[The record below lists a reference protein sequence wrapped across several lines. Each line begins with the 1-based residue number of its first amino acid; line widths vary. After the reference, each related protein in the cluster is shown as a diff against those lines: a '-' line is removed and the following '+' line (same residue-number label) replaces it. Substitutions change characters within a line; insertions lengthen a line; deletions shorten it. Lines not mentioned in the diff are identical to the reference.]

1 VAAYSVILTKKA
13 MKEVDSIGRRADRT
27 RIMERI
33 HKLAGN
39 PRPHGS
45 QKLTGPAERYR
56 LRQGDYR
63 ILYEIHNEVLSHR
76 RQRWPPQRCLPPWAR
91 IESGE

>member
-1 VAAYSVILTKKA
+1 MASYSVIFTKEA
-13 MKEVDSIGRRADRT
+13 LKEIASVDHRADRT
-27 RIMERI
+27 RIMEKI

-45 QKLTGPAERYR
+45 KKLEGPSERYR

-63 ILYEIHNEVLSHR
+63 ILYEIRDEVLIVTVVHVGNRKEVYR
-76 RQRWPPQRCLPPWAR
+76 RGRA
-91 IESGE
+91 

>member
-1 VAAYSVILTKKA
+1 VASYSVIITKEA
-13 MKEVDSIGRRADRT
+13 LKEIASVDKRTDRT

-33 HKLAGN
+33 QKLSSN

-45 QKLTGPAERYR
+45 KKLEGPSERYR

-63 ILYEIHNEVLSHR
+63 VLYEIRDEVLIVAIVHVRHR
-76 RQRWPPQRCLPPWAR
+76 RDVYRRGRA
-91 IESGE
+91 

>member
-1 VAAYSVILTKKA
+1 MTKAALKEIASV
-13 MKEVDSIGRRADRT
+13 DRRADRA

-33 HKLAGN
+33 HNLAAD

-45 QKLTGPAERYR
+45 KKLEGPFERYR

-63 ILYEIHNEVLSHR
+63 VLYEIRDEVHMVSVINVGHR
-76 RQRWPPQRCLPPWAR
+76 KDIYRRGRA
-91 IESGE
+91 